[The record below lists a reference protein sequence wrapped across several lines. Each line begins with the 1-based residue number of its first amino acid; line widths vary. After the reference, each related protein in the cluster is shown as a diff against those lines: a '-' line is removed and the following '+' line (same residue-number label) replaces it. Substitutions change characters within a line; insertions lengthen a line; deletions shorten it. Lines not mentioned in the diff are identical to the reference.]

1 MPIMLKEALAR
12 LTVPQLKDLLDHVPG
27 AKAATRKDDL
37 VERITSALLGPELMA
52 VWLGLD
58 EVQRAAVAEAAH
70 DPLGEYSAQRFQAKY
85 QKHPAFEVAKAKS
98 HGYSSGKKSALC
110 LFIHDAGREE
120 GYFVPPDLGQRVR
133 EFVPQPAPLQLASFE
148 TLQVQDGWVERLT
161 EREALQEVAVMLRTI
176 EQARIQVSEKT
187 ALPGTAALRVLS
199 EKLVGG
205 DFYPVAEKRDPWDQE
220 IGAIKAFAWP
230 MLLQAGGLAARTG
243 GRLDLSPAG
252 VKALGAPPQDV
263 LRGLWRK
270 WVKSTLLDEFSRID
284 EIKGQNAK
292 GRVMG
297 AVAPRRAVVEE
308 ALRECPVGR
317 WVTLDDFSRFMQA
330 SDLGF
335 VVAHDPW
342 QLYLCERRY
351 GSLGYDGSH
360 GWNILQERYILVLLF
375 EYAATLGMLD
385 LCYQNPQGSR
395 NDFSG
400 MWGADELAFL
410 SRYDGLV
417 GFRLSALGAYLLG
430 TTTAYQPVVLPSDV
444 ALSVLPSLQ
453 VNVLR
458 GKLSAEEGLLLDQWA
473 EPIQPGSWRLDRQKA
488 LLALEKGHDM
498 AELRRFLESSDDLPL
513 PELVE
518 SFLLRCEHDGRAL
531 KVGASALLI
540 ECRDPQTAE
549 HVARHKETS
558 ALCLRAGPTTLV
570 VRTDQL
576 DKFHQR
582 VHLLGLGMRP

>member
-12 LTVPQLKDLLDHVPG
+12 LTVPQLKELLDHVPD

-37 VERITSALLGPELMA
+37 VERIASALLGPELMA
-52 VWLGLD
+52 AWLGLD

-85 QKHPAFEVAKAKS
+85 QKQPVFQVAKARS

-110 LFIHDAGREE
+110 LFIHSAGSAE
-120 GYFVPPDLGQRVR
+120 GYCVPADLGQRLR
-133 EFVPQPAPLQLASFE
+133 EFVPPPAPLQLASFE
-148 TLQVQDGWVERLT
+148 TLPVQDGWVERLT
-161 EREALQEVAVMLRTI
+161 EREALQEVGIMLRTI

-187 ALPGTAALRVLS
+187 AQPGAAALRVLS

-220 IGAIKAFAWP
+220 IGPIKAFAWP
-230 MLLQAGGLAARTG
+230 MLLQAGGLVARTG
-243 GRLDLSPAG
+243 SRLALGPAG
-252 VKALGAPPQDV
+252 VKALGAPAQEV

-270 WVKSTLLDEFSRID
+270 WVKSTLLDEFSRMD
-284 EIKGQNAK
+284 EIKGQNSK

-375 EYAATLGMLD
+375 EYAATLGMVD
-385 LCYQNPQGSR
+385 LCYQDPKDCR
-395 NDFSG
+395 NDFRG
-400 MWGADELAFL
+400 MWGADELGFL

-417 GFRLSALGAYLLG
+417 GLRLSALGAYVLG
-430 TTTAYQPVVLPSDV
+430 MTTAYAPVVRPSDV

-453 VNVLR
+453 VSVLR
-458 GKLSAEEGLLLDQWA
+458 GSLSTEEGLLLNQWA
-473 EPIQPGSWRLDRQKA
+473 EPVQPGSWRLDRQKA
-488 LLALEKGHDM
+488 LLALETGHGI
-498 AELRRFLESSDDLPL
+498 AELRRFLESHDDVPL
-513 PELVE
+513 PEPVE
-518 SFLLRCEHDGRAL
+518 SFLLQCEHDGRAL
-531 KVGASALLI
+531 KLGASAVLI

-549 HVARHKETS
+549 RVASHPETR
-558 ALCLRAGPTTLV
+558 ALCLRAGPSTLV

-582 VHLLGLGMRP
+582 VRLLGLGMRP